1 MLKRGHTVRN
11 ANLDE
16 FEGIGQ
22 LMVQENTD
30 LTDETVFLRKVSL

>member
-11 ANLDE
+11 ANLNE
-16 FEGIGQ
+16 FKEIGQ

-30 LTDETVFLRKVSL
+30 LTD